1 MSRAV
6 IQTVSRL
13 IDYMTGAEV
22 DNKQTIDAWLTKD
35 SASLELT
42 IRLMQ
47 RLKDNGW
54 DYESQIVEHMDE
66 HSRSMS
72 KTLYDRAID
81 FVKGSKT

>member
-6 IQTVSRL
+6 IQTISRL
-13 IDYMTGAEV
+13 IDYMTGVEV

-54 DYESQIVEHMDE
+54 DYESRIVEYMDE
-66 HSRSMS
+66 HSKSMS

-81 FVKGSKT
+81 FVKESKT